1 MGYEFIIIFIN
12 CSSQIASPPLLVLER
27 RNVILEMSTMANWGS
42 QDKPRVVIVERENL
56 KVLKLEKRNMG
67 NSVQKGGIKK
77 IVLLKN

>member
-1 MGYEFIIIFIN
+1 
-12 CSSQIASPPLLVLER
+12 
-27 RNVILEMSTMANWGS
+27 MANWGS

-77 IVLLKN
+77 IVLLKKLRMALE